1 MVGQMATRNHAATSG
16 GCLGTACKGER
27 EREGDR
33 MRKILF
39 KEHIRILLFYY
50 KSDSCSLTEVCEFL
64 FLSFPDRINFC
75 KLKKSALSALY
86 VHITNAHRSPF
97 FGGIFSFQ
105 CQFLAQPNFFADREL
120 NNHSLSL
127 SAVPGSLVCSGASR
141 IHMHFCASANR
152 TACSAAHVLCS
163 RNSLKIFVNNK
174 TWPDEVNVLK
184 VELKNRRK
192 CNAKLNFRTRSVRLE
207 PKL

>member
-16 GCLGTACKGER
+16 GCLGTACKG

-97 FGGIFSFQ
+97 FEGIFSF
-105 CQFLAQPNFFADREL
+105 
-120 NNHSLSL
+120 
-127 SAVPGSLVCSGASR
+127 
-141 IHMHFCASANR
+141 
-152 TACSAAHVLCS
+152 
-163 RNSLKIFVNNK
+163 
-174 TWPDEVNVLK
+174 
-184 VELKNRRK
+184 
-192 CNAKLNFRTRSVRLE
+192 
-207 PKL
+207 